1 MKRSIHN
8 EVKKRILVLDGAMGT
23 MIQGYKLEE
32 EDYRGERFADW
43 SHDVKG
49 NNDLLSLTRP
59 DIIKEIHLKYFR
71 AGSDIVETNTFS
83 STTIAQADYGMEALA
98 YELNFESAKIAR
110 QAGNIAELE
119 DNIPRFV
126 AGAIGPTNRTASIS
140 PDVNN
145 PGYRAVTFDDLRI
158 AYAEATR
165 GLIDGGCDVILV
177 ETIFDTLNAKAA
189 LFAIDEVFEEKG
201 ITLPVMISGT
211 ITDLSG
217 RTLSGQTAD
226 AFWTSLKHTKPFS
239 IGLNCALGAEEMRGH
254 IVNLSN
260 IADTFICAYPNA
272 GLPNELGEYDQ
283 APERMAELVEEF
295 AASGLINIIG
305 GCCGTTPEHIAA
317 FSGAVAKHKPRDIPT
332 IKPQL
337 TLSGLETFTLS
348 ENINFVNVG
357 ERTNVTGSARFRKL
371 IKEGD
376 YDTALEVARQQ
387 VESGAQIIDINMD
400 EGLLESKEA
409 MVTYLNLIAA
419 EPDISKVPI
428 MVDSSKW
435 EVIEAGLQCLQG
447 KGVVNS
453 ISLKEGEESFIH
465 YAKLVRRYGAAVIIM
480 AFDEDG
486 QADTADRKYEIC
498 KRSYD
503 ILVEKVGFPPEDII
517 FDPNI
522 FAVATGIE
530 EHNNYGVDFLEA
542 TKRIRKAMPLTHIS
556 GGVSNLSFSF
566 RGNDLVRESMH
577 SVFLY
582 YAIQNGMDMGIVN
595 AGQLA
600 IYDDLKPELRELCLD
615 VVLNRR
621 PDATDRMVDA
631 AERYK
636 GQGGVAQEKDLSW
649 RENTVAKRLEYALV
663 KGIADFIEEDT
674 EEARA
679 AAERPLHVIEG
690 PLMSGM
696 NVVGDLFGEGKMFL
710 PQVVKSAR
718 VMKKAV
724 AYLMPFMDKEKA
736 DLGLEQSSSAGKIL
750 MATVKGDVHD
760 IGKNIVGVVL
770 QCNNFEI
777 IDLGVMVSTDT
788 ILNEAVKH
796 NVDIIG
802 LSGLITPSLDEM
814 VGVAKEMQRRGFKI
828 PLLIGGATTSKLHT
842 ALKIDPHYN
851 NDQAIYVLDASRA
864 VGVASNLL
872 SERKENYVSEIAT
885 DYEATRVKRAASEQK
900 KKRVTLEQARKHGL
914 QLDFTDYV
922 PPKPTFTGN
931 REIKIDIAELR
942 AFIDWTPFFRTWEM
956 VGGVYPQILTDDK
969 YGEAAT
975 NLFNDAQQMLDKI
988 IADKMLSA
996 RAVVGFWPCKR
1007 DGDDILIDNNGET
1020 VRFCT
1025 IRQQMDRTNSK
1036 RSNVALSDYIHP
1048 EADYIG
1054 GFAVTSGIGERAH
1067 TAAFEA
1073 DKDDYNKILFQSL
1086 ADRFAEAGAEWL
1098 HKKTRMELWGYAPNE
1113 TVMGQDLIYEKYDG
1127 IRPAPGYPAQPDHSE
1142 KVKLFDLLDVTKHT
1156 SITLTESFAM
1166 LPASSVS
1173 GIYFAHPQSEYF
1185 GVGKIEQD
1193 QVQDY
1198 ANRKGVSLLEA
1209 EKLLQPILNY

>member
-577 SVFLY
+577 
-582 YAIQNGMDMGIVN
+582 
-595 AGQLA
+595 
-600 IYDDLKPELRELCLD
+600 
-615 VVLNRR
+615 
-621 PDATDRMVDA
+621 
-631 AERYK
+631 
-636 GQGGVAQEKDLSW
+636 
-649 RENTVAKRLEYALV
+649 
-663 KGIADFIEEDT
+663 
-674 EEARA
+674 
-679 AAERPLHVIEG
+679 
-690 PLMSGM
+690 
-696 NVVGDLFGEGKMFL
+696 
-710 PQVVKSAR
+710 
-718 VMKKAV
+718 
-724 AYLMPFMDKEKA
+724 
-736 DLGLEQSSSAGKIL
+736 
-750 MATVKGDVHD
+750 
-760 IGKNIVGVVL
+760 
-770 QCNNFEI
+770 
-777 IDLGVMVSTDT
+777 
-788 ILNEAVKH
+788 
-796 NVDIIG
+796 
-802 LSGLITPSLDEM
+802 
-814 VGVAKEMQRRGFKI
+814 
-828 PLLIGGATTSKLHT
+828 
-842 ALKIDPHYN
+842 
-851 NDQAIYVLDASRA
+851 
-864 VGVASNLL
+864 
-872 SERKENYVSEIAT
+872 
-885 DYEATRVKRAASEQK
+885 
-900 KKRVTLEQARKHGL
+900 
-914 QLDFTDYV
+914 
-922 PPKPTFTGN
+922 
-931 REIKIDIAELR
+931 
-942 AFIDWTPFFRTWEM
+942 
-956 VGGVYPQILTDDK
+956 
-969 YGEAAT
+969 
-975 NLFNDAQQMLDKI
+975 
-988 IADKMLSA
+988 
-996 RAVVGFWPCKR
+996 
-1007 DGDDILIDNNGET
+1007 
-1020 VRFCT
+1020 
-1025 IRQQMDRTNSK
+1025 
-1036 RSNVALSDYIHP
+1036 
-1048 EADYIG
+1048 
-1054 GFAVTSGIGERAH
+1054 
-1067 TAAFEA
+1067 
-1073 DKDDYNKILFQSL
+1073 
-1086 ADRFAEAGAEWL
+1086 
-1098 HKKTRMELWGYAPNE
+1098 
-1113 TVMGQDLIYEKYDG
+1113 
-1127 IRPAPGYPAQPDHSE
+1127 
-1142 KVKLFDLLDVTKHT
+1142 
-1156 SITLTESFAM
+1156 
-1166 LPASSVS
+1166 
-1173 GIYFAHPQSEYF
+1173 
-1185 GVGKIEQD
+1185 
-1193 QVQDY
+1193 
-1198 ANRKGVSLLEA
+1198 
-1209 EKLLQPILNY
+1209 